1 MLKDAGQRWRGGNC
15 KDGADDGGLV
25 SWGARDTVARDE
37 IGEKEP
43 CAKERELRRIPVNGE
58 G

>member
-1 MLKDAGQRWRGGNC
+1 MLGRDGEGENC

-25 SWGARDTVARDE
+25 SWGARDTVARDK